1 MKRAIYPGSFDPIHQ
16 GHISIV
22 KKGLKIFD
30 EIFVIVTN
38 NPEKKHEKTINE
50 RYEEAKK
57 QFASTPNV
65 YVEINESNL
74 TADIANQKGIKF
86 LIRSARNQTDFD
98 YELELAAGNK
108 HLNNRLETILIIPD
122 YSDVNFSSRLMK
134 QLKK

>member
-74 TADIANQKGIKF
+74 TADIANQKGIEF

>member
-108 HLNNRLETILIIPD
+108 HLNNSLETILIIPD